1 MLKTTNIF
9 SLLLIGVFALS
20 SAFASQ
26 DCSEDFWN
34 EATSDQLLDYE
45 IDEET
50 LNTVSCND
58 RGDTIFHLAARYT
71 QDPSVIEMLITHGAD
86 ANSINEDGETV
97 LAYAAD
103 NDNQE
108 VYQIILEA
116 VENPTARLSCDR
128 SNYKQYIFDVRKTQ
142 ELISQTEQGCQLAGM
157 DLSQANLKGAYL
169 LKANLQG
176 ANLQG
181 ANLSKANLKGANLKG
196 ADLQGADLQGTF
208 LIKANLKG
216 RISIRRIS
224 KGRISLRRFSIR
236 RISLRR
242 ISKGRISLRRFS
254 IRRISLRRIS
264 KGRIS
269 KGRFS

>member
-128 SNYKQYIFDVRKTQ
+128 SNYKEYIFDIRKTQ

-169 LKANLQG
+169 LKANLLG
-176 ANLQG
+176 A
-181 ANLSKANLKGANLKG
+181 KG
-196 ADLQGADLQGTF
+196 
-208 LIKANLKG
+208 
-216 RISIRRIS
+216 RIS
-224 KGRISLRRFSIR
+224 KGRISKG
-236 RISLRR
+236 R
-242 ISKGRISLRRFS
+242 ISKGRIS
-254 IRRISLRRIS
+254 RISLRRIS

-269 KGRFS
+269 KGRISRGGESQRGVSPRGVFS